1 MCKTAEQMPRKILD
15 GTRSAR
21 VIQVIETKADRGFG
35 TKQDPVREVTQYWD
49 LDGKL
54 LAEVDTIERLK
65 MEDIEESIEP
75 YLGKSISK
83 SRQQEVMHCGTF

>member
-1 MCKTAEQMPRKILD
+1 MLRKILD

-54 LAEVDTIERLK
+54 LAEVDMQERMKRGDINELMEPDLK
-65 MEDIEESIEP
+65 D
-75 YLGKSISK
+75 
-83 SRQQEVMHCGTF
+83 Q

>member
-1 MCKTAEQMPRKILD
+1 MLRKILD

-35 TKQDPVREVTQYWD
+35 TKQDPVREVPQYWD

-54 LAEVDTIERLK
+54 LAEVDMQERLK
-65 MEDIEESIEP
+65 RGDINELMEPD
-75 YLGKSISK
+75 LKD
-83 SRQQEVMHCGTF
+83 Q

>member
-1 MCKTAEQMPRKILD
+1 MLRKILD

-54 LAEVDTIERLK
+54 LAEVDMQERLK
-65 MEDIEESIEP
+65 RGDINELMEPD
-75 YLGKSISK
+75 LKD
-83 SRQQEVMHCGTF
+83 Q

>member
-1 MCKTAEQMPRKILD
+1 MFE
-15 GTRSAR
+15 TRSAR
-21 VIQVIETKADRGFG
+21 VIQVIEIKADRGLG

-54 LAEVDTIERLK
+54 LAEVDPIDRLK

-75 YLGKSISK
+75 YLGK
-83 SRQQEVMHCGTF
+83 

>member
-35 TKQDPVREVTQYWD
+35 TKQDPVREVTQYWTWMENFW
-49 LDGKL
+49 L
-54 LAEVDTIERLK
+54 RL
-65 MEDIEESIEP
+65 IR
-75 YLGKSISK
+75 LNA
-83 SRQQEVMHCGTF
+83 